1 MTHKKSSFWRFLF
14 SLIPGAGEMY
24 MGFLKMGT
32 SLMALFILLIFVP
45 ASLGFGPIVIFDII
59 VWFYSFFN
67 VHNLASLPDEEFYA
81 VEDRFLFRLSDFS
94 GNEASFLHNYRKLAA
109 IVLIFSGIS
118 MTWRELLSI
127 LENLGFLPSAL
138 YRYIS
143 YVSWHLPK
151 IFAGVDI
158 IILGI
163 LMIQGKKKELDRTC
177 FLKEEDDNGKKE

>member
-1 MTHKKSSFWRFLF
+1 
-14 SLIPGAGEMY
+14 
-24 MGFLKMGT
+24 
-32 SLMALFILLIFVP
+32 
-45 ASLGFGPIVIFDII
+45 
-59 VWFYSFFN
+59 
-67 VHNLASLPDEEFYA
+67 
-81 VEDRFLFRLSDFS
+81 
-94 GNEASFLHNYRKLAA
+94 
-109 IVLIFSGIS
+109 

-151 IFAGVDI
+151 IFAGVAI